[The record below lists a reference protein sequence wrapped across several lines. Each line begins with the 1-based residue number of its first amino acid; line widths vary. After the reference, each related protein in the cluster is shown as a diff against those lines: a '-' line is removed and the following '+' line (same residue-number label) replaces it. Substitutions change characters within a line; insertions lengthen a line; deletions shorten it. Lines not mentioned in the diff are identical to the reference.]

1 MGRKKLWHEDLRL
14 QLPEGTKERIAAALE
29 PKESTSGFIRTAI
42 EWELEEREKSA
53 KVKQSKA
60 NR

>member
-1 MGRKKLWHEDLRL
+1 MGRKKEWYENMQARF
-14 QLPEGTKERIAAALE
+14 PEGTMERIAAVLE
-29 PKESTSGFIRTAI
+29 DKESRTDFVRTAVF
-42 EWELEEREKSA
+42 WELEEREKSA